1 MYVYIYNYND
11 SVTARR
17 PKQICL
23 LLNWAH
29 RQAPQGVTS
38 CDIYLYHLNAARHWT
53 CDIDLTSLAW
63 KAKKNTMHPW
73 NHPIIQWSWN
83 PWHPWHPRMPLI
95 QLFRGT
101 TWLLLFGPC
110 LGVGVRRILKIKA
123 MSDRYWIGGM
133 RKAKLQLSPNKGEV

>member
-1 MYVYIYNYND
+1 MYIYIYIIMTL
-11 SVTARR
+11 SQPEGQSKSACCWIGRTAR
-17 PKQICL
+17 P
-23 LLNWAH
+23 LNEWRH
-29 RQAPQGVTS
+29 VTS
-38 CDIYLYHLNAARHWT
+38 IFTTSMRHVIQLVT
-53 CDIDLTSLAW
+53 LTSHPW
-63 KAKKNTMHPW
+63 PEKPNTMHPW